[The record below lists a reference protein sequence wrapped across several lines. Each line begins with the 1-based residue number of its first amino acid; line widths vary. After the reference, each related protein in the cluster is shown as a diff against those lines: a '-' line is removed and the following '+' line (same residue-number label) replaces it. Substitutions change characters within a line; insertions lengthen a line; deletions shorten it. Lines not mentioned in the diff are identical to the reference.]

1 MPHINVLVA
10 STTLDTKAEV
20 IADRVAARG
29 DMELLGGGSVDIDRA
44 DAFLVAEPSLT
55 QVAVIVL
62 GDPVETQAVAE
73 RWLARRADLVV
84 MLLDFVDDRIRILG
98 ITLRDPR
105 LDALL
110 TTLREIVERV
120 GPESTERVVRV
131 ELVPRTAEPPDTTP
145 NVLAADEPTDE
156 HADAPLTELPPSDT
170 SAGGVPLRTASDGDG
185 GSSVSGATSRP
196 LLDAS
201 INWLHHLLRDVIDRV
216 PSDNGDVH
224 GLSVTRAT
232 LLQSLEAP
240 QIRTADDR
248 VAGIDAASK
257 RLDAELI
264 AALEQPD
271 QRREPLAIAVRAF
284 ELSPIELR
292 LLALAL
298 APEIDFRF
306 QRCIGFLLDEMGR
319 RVGTLALYATLLD
332 ATATLRGDLG
342 RSGALDRW
350 LVFEGPLG
358 QRAPADEPLRVD
370 PSFARWLLGETDA
383 LGDDPRLRRVLRI
396 DPWPGSALL
405 RRPRERR
412 RAVDLLGQVTRETAH
427 QWLVLNRADAAGWR
441 ALLEVGASGN
451 DTTLVR
457 VDASLLHGLESLEV
471 EETARRVVRY
481 ARCTGRPLVIDSVKA
496 ESLEGGGDWLAG
508 FIVGLS
514 RAGCRAVIICAD
526 EARIIAVIGQAPFQ
540 LIDEEPVPQD
550 ALVEAVRLAAE
561 GADLHLASD
570 DARAMASRFPL
581 RVDALE
587 EAMHLAWSR
596 PLDYGRDDPRR
607 DRFTTA
613 CKELSARGISHLAD
627 RLDPVFDLDDVVL
640 PADRKG
646 QLVEIVENVRLAHV
660 VLDDWRFGER
670 LPYGRGVTALFY
682 GPSGTGKT
690 MAAMAIARRLGVEI
704 LRLDLSRVVSK
715 YIGDTEKNI
724 DRVFTDARRTG
735 AAMLIDEADALFGKR
750 SEVKDAHDRW
760 ANIEIAFILQR
771 MDTFDGLAIL
781 TTNMRQ
787 SLDPAFLRRLRFII
801 EFPRPDVDAREQIW
815 RQCLPD
821 GTHSLDAAAFRQL
834 ARKVDVTGGH
844 IRQITLRAAFIAA
857 AAGAQIALEHLVQA
871 TRAELAKLGLPA
883 IEIDPARVRAA

>member
-1 MPHINVLVA
+1 VPPINVLVA
-10 STTLDTKAEV
+10 STTPDTKAGV
-20 IADRVAARG
+20 IAERVAARA
-29 DMELLGGGSVDIDRA
+29 DMTLVGGRFVAVDRV
-44 DAFLVAEPSLT
+44 DAFLVAEPPLT
-55 QVAVIVL
+55 QMAIVVL
-62 GDPVETQAVAE
+62 GDPAETRVVAE
-73 RWLARRADLVV
+73 RWLATRADLVV
-84 MLLDFVDDRIRILG
+84 MLVDFVDDVIRIEG

-120 GPESTERVVRV
+120 GSESTERVVRID
-131 ELVPRTAEPPDTTP
+131 LTPKAAEPVDSAPVALGADTHPD
-145 NVLAADEPTDE
+145 AAETDGPGSDVPAAGERRPTEVDG
-156 HADAPLTELPPSDT
+156 
-170 SAGGVPLRTASDGDG
+170 AGESRL
-185 GSSVSGATSRP
+185 SGATSRP
-196 LLDAS
+196 LLEAS
-201 INWLHHLLRDVIDRV
+201 IDWLHHLLRDAVDCV

-240 QIRTADDR
+240 LIRTADDR
-248 VAGIDAASK
+248 PAGIDAASR
-257 RLDAELI
+257 RLDAELT

-271 QRREPLAIAVRAF
+271 QHLEPLAVAAHAFNLNAV
-284 ELSPIELR
+284 ELR
-292 LLALAL
+292 LLVLAL

-319 RVGTLALYATLLD
+319 RVGTFALYATLLD
-332 ATATLRGDLG
+332 ATATLRDDLA
-342 RSGALDRW
+342 RAGALDRW
-350 LVFEGPLG
+350 LVFDGPLG

-370 PSFARWLLGETDA
+370 PFVARWLLGETDA
-383 LGDDPRLRRVLRI
+383 LGDDPRLRRILRI
-396 DPWPGSALL
+396 DPWPGATLL

-412 RAVDLLGQVTRETAH
+412 RAADLLLQFTRGNGH

-441 ALLEVGASGN
+441 ALLELGASEN
-451 DTTLVR
+451 NTTPIR
-457 VDASLLHGLESLEV
+457 VEAASLHGLDTLEI
-471 EETARRVVRY
+471 EETARRLVRY
-481 ARCTGRPLVIDSVKA
+481 ARCTGRPLAIDSVKA
-496 ESLEGGGDWLAG
+496 ESLEGGDDWLAG
-508 FIVGLS
+508 FVVSLNH
-514 RAGCRAVIICAD
+514 AGCRAVVICAD
-526 EARIIAVIGQAPFQ
+526 EARIVAFIGQAPFQ
-540 LIDEEPVPQD
+540 LIDEEALPPD
-550 ALVEAVRLAAE
+550 ALVEAVRRAAE
-561 GADLHLASD
+561 GADVHLPSD
-570 DARAMASRFPL
+570 DASAMASRFPL

-587 EAMHLAWSR
+587 EAMHLARSR
-596 PLDYGRDDPRR
+596 SLDYTRDDPRR
-607 DRFTTA
+607 DRFTRA
-613 CKELSARGISHLAD
+613 CKELSARGVSHLAD

-660 VLDDWRFGER
+660 VLDEWRFGER
-670 LPYGRGVTALFY
+670 LPYGRGVTALFF

-690 MAAMAIARRLGVEI
+690 MAAMAIARRLDVEI

-735 AAMLIDEADALFGKR
+735 AALLVDEADALFGKR

-760 ANIEIAFILQR
+760 ANIEVAFILQR
-771 MDTFDGLAIL
+771 MDAFDGLAIL

-787 SLDPAFLRRLRFII
+787 SLDPAFLRRLRFIV

-821 GTHSLDAAAFRQL
+821 GTHALNGAAFRQL

-844 IRQITLRAAFIAA
+844 IRQITLRAAFVAA
-857 AAGAQIALEHLVQA
+857 AAGAQIVLEHVVQA

-883 IEIDPARVRAA
+883 VELDPARVRAA